1 MEQAVRITKAETY
14 AIAVMQKI
22 PVLSHYAT
30 ARGWSFLISWGHRLA
45 GLTLIAYMFAHLYT
59 LSLLFHPATFD
70 ADMRFLNNFVF
81 AFLEW
86 CVALPVIFHS
96 LNGGRLVLYEIFR
109 MRADE
114 LAIRSMVALGF
125 IYIAI
130 VGYFFIEE
138 GRQISATLFW
148 SVTIAISIVALL
160 VVLFKVWLTRN
171 SLLWKLQRVTGAF
184 MFPML
189 IGHMLFMHMNYLTGH
204 DSKTILLRLESPFI
218 RGMDFVFVIFLLFH
232 AGYGLFSIIAD
243 YIKPGP
249 LLKAITLLVIIV
261 MVISAFY
268 AIRLIVAL

>member
-1 MEQAVRITKAETY
+1 MEQAIRITKAETY
-14 AIAVMQKI
+14 IIALMQKI

-59 LSLLFHPATFD
+59 LSLLFHPSTFD
-70 ADMRFLNNFVF
+70 ADMRFLNNLVF
-81 AFLEW
+81 TFLEW

-109 MRADE
+109 MRAEE

-125 IYIAI
+125 IYLAV

-138 GRQISATLFW
+138 GRQISATVFW
-148 SVTIAISIVALL
+148 SVTVAISVVALL

-218 RGMDFVFVIFLLFH
+218 KGMDFVFVIFLLFH

-261 MVISAFY
+261 MAISAFY
-268 AIRLIVAL
+268 GIRLVIAL

>member
-138 GRQISATLFW
+138 GRQISTTLFW
-148 SVTIAISIVALL
+148 SVTIAISVLALL

-268 AIRLIVAL
+268 GIRLIVAL

>member
-138 GRQISATLFW
+138 GRQISTTLFW
-148 SVTIAISIVALL
+148 SLTIAISVLALL

-218 RGMDFVFVIFLLFH
+218 KGMDFVFVIFLLFH

-261 MVISAFY
+261 MAISAFY
-268 AIRLIVAL
+268 GIRLVIAL